1 MAGKASLLWLHGAS
15 GLGLSLGPQNSFSW
29 ALGLLQLEEVSK
41 ATVQV
46 PFSSCKPEVLPNSNE
61 EAPEANKAGDTLLP
75 YFQAD
80 GEKSGLLSEQ
90 PCPDSQPLTP
100 HGARVVTVSPSPFS
114 LSWFME
120 S

>member
-15 GLGLSLGPQNSFSW
+15 GLGVSLGPHNSFSW